1 MKFVG
6 FNFSKISI
14 EKKSDSFKDLK
25 INTNIDILDVKEA
38 KNNILKQKEE
48 IVIVKFTY
56 NVDYQKNIA
65 TIDIEGTVAVALDS
79 KAAKDLIKQ
88 WKDKKLSED
97 IKMPIFNVILRKSTI
112 KAFELEDQMN
122 LPLHTH
128 SIPVIRKHDN

>member
-128 SIPVIRKHDN
+128 SIPVIRKQDN